1 MMGFV
6 EVSADGAGPK
16 VLAKLNDHRWD
27 EHKEIRDSCVGE
39 GHGLSEEDES
49 RINEDAEDMNDR
61 HEGVVRVDAASQR
74 QLKLKLLPPPQPPP
88 PPPPLRLQQQ
98 QQQQQNP
105 SGPIVRWERFL
116 PLRSLKVLLVENDDS
131 TRHVVSALLRNCS
144 YGGETNSSAL
154 ILEVDLLLA

>member
-1 MMGFV
+1 MGCV

-16 VLAKLNDHRWD
+16 ELAKLNDHRWD

-74 QLKLKLLPPPQPPP
+74 QLKLKLLPPP
-88 PPPPLRLQQQ
+88 PPPPLQLPPP
-98 QQQQQNP
+98 QQQQNP

-144 YGGETNSSAL
+144 YGGETNSSAV
-154 ILEVDLLLA
+154 IPEVDLLLA

>member
-1 MMGFV
+1 MGCV
-6 EVSADGAGPK
+6 EVSADGARPK
-16 VLAKLNDHRWD
+16 ELAKLNDHRWD

-49 RINEDAEDMNDR
+49 RINEEDMNDS
-61 HEGVVRVDAASQR
+61 HEAVVRVDAAPQR
-74 QLKLKLLPPPQPPP
+74 QLNLPP
-88 PPPPLRLQQQ
+88 PPPPLLLQLQLPPP
-98 QQQQQNP
+98 QQQQNP

-131 TRHVVSALLRNCS
+131 TRHVVSALLHNCS